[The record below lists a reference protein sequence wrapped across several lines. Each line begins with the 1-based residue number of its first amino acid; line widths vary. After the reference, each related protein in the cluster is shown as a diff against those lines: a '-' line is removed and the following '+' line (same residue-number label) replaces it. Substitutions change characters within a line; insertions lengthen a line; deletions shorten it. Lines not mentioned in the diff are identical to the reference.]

1 MTTLKLSKKEV
12 QALLVALA
20 WATAPEDEE
29 WDGPSNE
36 DFEKLHGRI
45 IRARDSKKAR
55 GSK

>member
-1 MTTLKLSKKEV
+1 MTTIKLSKKEV
-12 QALLVALA
+12 QAILVALA

-45 IRARDSKKAR
+45 IRVRDGKKTGGA
-55 GSK
+55 K